1 MTAAEPRTSL
11 PFDFLRTVIAQASD
25 DSPPTRMAVE
35 AIRTASQGTDRD
47 GLLMTLLTGPLA
59 QSAPEWLLATAVESD
74 LNREPQPYMTTDRM
88 ELTRVALSHP
98 ACPDAYRARFLR
110 ECTEARLGLLGRRE
124 GGAALIR
131 AVVAE
136 LHRRSATGLTISP
149 ELLTAPTPAQLVL
162 GEHGLHEDVFVAA
175 LDCLPF
181 GPDKHDG
188 EEDVEAWMER
198 HRAASDAWDNMWSGI
213 LRAQTEHHR
222 PLLAWSAR
230 HPAADRVVRKH
241 LLGSLP
247 WHVEPALLEEVA
259 AHDLEYFGRAV
270 LLTRISR
277 SCRDGLTPAQARE
290 RYADELAAA
299 SQEER
304 DYVERFLDEEMQ
316 SGYLQTMAFR
326 SAVAWVERAGRQTW
340 RFLLNP
346 GEAQRL
352 GRPREWLASEELV
365 AALGTRFATISLT
378 ALSLWEPDPD
388 SRYPV
393 VRDLDWLHALLVHLP
408 EVPDEARQKARL
420 VVQDTRRALS
430 ARSGAHGYSSSGH
443 SAREENRRAKELIAT
458 IMPLVTDPVPAL
470 PGRRTASLG
479 DPQGIGFKKLADA
492 DENVLVAYLDRHTGN
507 DTLVE
512 EALLSFAARSYRKS
526 LTFDD
531 VLARHSAPQQ
541 TLLDLTLH
549 LRRRLGGGPDLRGSW
564 AEIMLARPECPP
576 ELLRLLPAWSALK
589 ARGPRYDTTHPA
601 VAAYVTEALG
611 DNDEAWQRF
620 AASPMSHAGPG
631 AWHRLGDLLDA
642 AVDGTAWPTPPPGR

>member
-1 MTAAEPRTSL
+1 
-11 PFDFLRTVIAQASD
+11 
-25 DSPPTRMAVE
+25 MA
-35 AIRTASQGTDRD
+35 
-47 GLLMTLLTGPLA
+47 LLTGPFA

-74 LNREPQPYMTTDRM
+74 LNREPRPYMTTDPM
-88 ELTRVALSHP
+88 ELTRVALSHA
-98 ACPDAYRARFLR
+98 ACPDANRARYLR
-110 ECTEARLGLLGRRE
+110 ECTEARLGVLGRRE
-124 GGAALIR
+124 GGTALIR

-136 LHRRSATGLTISP
+136 LHRRSATRLSITP
-149 ELLTAPTPAQLVL
+149 ELLTAPTPAQHVL
-162 GEHGLHEDVFVAA
+162 GEHGLHEDVFTAA
-175 LDCLPF
+175 LDCLPSD
-181 GPDKHDG
+181 PDKHDG
-188 EEDVEAWMER
+188 EEDVEAWMQR
-198 HRAASDAWDNMWSGI
+198 HRAASDAWDSMWSGI
-213 LRAQTEHHR
+213 VQAQSGHHR
-222 PLLAWSAR
+222 RLLTWSAR
-230 HPAADRVVRKH
+230 NPAADRVVREH
-241 LLGSLP
+241 LLGTMP

-259 AHDLEYFGRAV
+259 AHDLKGFRRAV

-277 SCRDGLTPAQARE
+277 SCRDGLTPAQAHE

-304 DYVERFLDEEMQ
+304 DYVEGFLDEEMQ
-316 SGYLQTMAFR
+316 SGYLQTVVCR
-326 SAVAWVERAGRQTW
+326 SAVAWVERASRQSW

-346 GEAQRL
+346 SEAQRL
-352 GRPREWLASEELV
+352 GQPREWLASEELV
-365 AALGTRFATISLT
+365 AALGTRFATNCLT

-393 VRDLDWLHALLVHLP
+393 VHDLGWLHALLVHLP
-408 EVPDEARQKARL
+408 EVPDEARHKARL

-430 ARSGAHGYSSSGH
+430 ARSGAHGYSSSVH
-443 SAREENRRAKELIAT
+443 SAWEEDQRAKELIAT
-458 IMPLVTDPVPAL
+458 IMPLLTDPVPAL

-479 DPQGIGFKKLADA
+479 DPQSIGFKKLADA
-492 DENVLVAYLDRHTGN
+492 EEDVLVAYLDRHMDN

-512 EALLSFAARSYRKS
+512 EALLSFAARPYRKS

-564 AEIMLARPECPP
+564 AQIMLARPECPP

-611 DNDEAWQRF
+611 DSDSAWQRF

-642 AVDGTAWPTPPPGR
+642 AVQETAWSTPPPGR

>member
-1 MTAAEPRTSL
+1 MAAAESRTSL
-11 PFDFLRTVIAQASD
+11 PFDFLRMVIAQASD

-47 GLLMTLLTGPLA
+47 GLLMALLTGPLA

-74 LNREPQPYMTTDRM
+74 LKREPQPYMTTDGM

-98 ACPDAYRARFLR
+98 ACPDAYRAQFLR
-110 ECTEARLGLLGRRE
+110 KCTEARLGVLGRRE

-136 LHRRSATGLTISP
+136 LHRRSATGLTITP
-149 ELLTAPTPAQLVL
+149 ELLTAPTPAQFVL
-162 GEHGLHEDVFVAA
+162 GEHGLHENVFVAA

-198 HRAASDAWDNMWSGI
+198 HRAASDAWESMWSGI
-213 LRAQTEHHR
+213 LRAQTGHHR
-222 PLLAWSAR
+222 RLLAWSAQ
-230 HPAADRVVRKH
+230 HPAADRVVREH

-259 AHDLEYFGRAV
+259 ANDLEYFGRAV

-277 SCRDGLTPAQARE
+277 SCRDGLAPAQARE
-290 RYADELAAA
+290 RYAEELAAA

-304 DYVERFLDEEMQ
+304 DHVERFLDEEMQ
-316 SGYLQTMAFR
+316 SGYLQTMACR
-326 SAVAWVERAGRQTW
+326 SAVAWVERASRQTW

-346 GEAQRL
+346 SEARRL

-393 VRDLDWLHALLVHLP
+393 VRDLGWLHALLVHLP

-420 VVQDTRRALS
+420 VVQETRRALS

-443 SAREENRRAKELIAT
+443 SAWEENRRANELIAT
-458 IMPLVTDPVPAL
+458 IMPLITDPVPAL

-564 AEIMLARPECPP
+564 AEIMLARPECPA

-589 ARGPRYDTTHPA
+589 ARGPHYDTTHPA

-611 DNDEAWQRF
+611 DSDAAWQRF

-642 AVDGTAWPTPPPGR
+642 AVKGTAWPTPPPGR